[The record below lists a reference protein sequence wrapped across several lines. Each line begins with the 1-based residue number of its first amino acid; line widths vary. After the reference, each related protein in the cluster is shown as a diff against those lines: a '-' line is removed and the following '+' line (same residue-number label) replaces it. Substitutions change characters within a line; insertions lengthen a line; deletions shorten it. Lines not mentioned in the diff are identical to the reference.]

1 MRIGLT
7 EPKEV
12 KFLGDVLKLLGAV
25 NEEMSLNI
33 TKENIT
39 AISMDNSH
47 IAMIDMKVDKSAF
60 GEYDVEKDL
69 LLSFNINELRKRLD
83 TVDPKEERVSIQ
95 HDPEMMKVLLDVR
108 NPDTQRKRLLKL
120 SLLEPLDEEVPKPKI
135 VFHCLAKFGLDDLEQ
150 AIKDAAMVSD
160 HIVVRIFQEGPG
172 GEANKLTFEAKG
184 DMGESFLEVNT
195 FDKFKIGNDSK
206 DAQATYTT
214 SWLAGFVGAIKPLAK
229 QVTIELSTDM
239 PMKLSLNGNS
249 KITCDIFLAPCIGV

>member
-25 NEEMSLNI
+25 NEEMSLSI

-39 AISMDNSH
+39 AIAMDNSH
-47 IAMIDMKVDKSAF
+47 VAMIDMKVDKSAF
-60 GEYDVEKDL
+60 GEYDVEEDL

-95 HDPEMMKVLLDVR
+95 HDAKMMKVLLDVR

-135 VFHCLAKFGLDDLEQ
+135 VFHCLAKFGLDDIDQ
-150 AIKDAAMVSD
+150 AIKDAVMVSE
-160 HIVVRIFQEGPG
+160 HIALKIFKEG
-172 GEANKLTFEAKG
+172 EDNKLTFEAKG

-195 FDKFKIGNDSK
+195 FDKFEISDSEES
-206 DAQATYTT
+206 QATYTT
-214 SWLAGFVGAIKPLAK
+214 SWLAGFVNAVKPLTK
-229 QVTIELSTDM
+229 QVTIELSSDM
-239 PMKLSLNGNS
+239 PMKISLNGNS
-249 KITCDIFLAPCIGV
+249 RITCDIYLAPCIGV

>member
-25 NEEMSLNI
+25 NEEMSLSI

-39 AISMDNSH
+39 VISMDNSH

-60 GEYDVEKDL
+60 GEYDIEEEDL
-69 LLSFNINELRKRLD
+69 LLSFNIIELRKRLD

-95 HDPEMMKVLLDVR
+95 HDPKLMKIILDVR
-108 NPDTQRKRLLKL
+108 NPDTQRKRLLRL

-135 VFHCLAKFGLDDLEQ
+135 VFHCLAKFGLDDLEL

-160 HIVVRIFQEGPG
+160 HIVVRIFQEG
-172 GEANKLTFEAKG
+172 EADKLTFEAKG